1 MTSGVMDKLNR
12 EELYEFYKK
21 YIPEEL
27 IDELIDEQYPDI
39 KSGATSKRKKRN
51 RKRKKSRNRSRKRKK
66 SRNRSRKRKKSSKK

>member
-1 MTSGVMDKLNR
+1 MDKLNR

-27 IDELIDEQYPDI
+27 INELIDEQYPDI

-51 RKRKKSRNRSRKRKK
+51 REKEEI
-66 SRNRSRKRKKSSKK
+66 